1 MTDTEDLLNLAADA
15 DYWDFAIRL
24 GEGVEPD
31 EYAPNIS
38 ARFFNTIV
46 HFIAPTDDKPAWRL
60 AEQRLDT
67 KQPNRMRTVGEVRT
81 AQVIDVV
88 PGSLE
93 RWVLRATQEVADSL
107 LSADE
112 WAEDSEKATHLHS
125 HGLRLSSE
133 CEQAEAHS
141 RRWQER
147 FDGQYGEIVIYELRG
162 DEPIVYERTEEDGR
176 PALLM
181 GNAGENA
188 HVILVAPDANH
199 PWRRSSPGHV
209 EEYGRRISIHE
220 ALVYVGDGHHDWVIE
235 QTALAL
241 GDTLAAL
248 REVQDGALGGR
259 DPQALAELTRLA
271 DHARSLSEGLQKPL
285 A

>member
-1 MTDTEDLLNLAADA
+1 M
-15 DYWDFAIRL
+15 
-24 GEGVEPD
+24 
-31 EYAPNIS
+31 
-38 ARFFNTIV
+38 

-60 AEQRLDT
+60 AEQRLDA

-93 RWVLRATQEVADSL
+93 RWVLRATQEIADSL

-112 WAEDSEKATHLHS
+112 WAEDSEKATHLHN

-147 FDGQYGEIVIYELRG
+147 FDGQYGEIVIYELRS

-188 HVILVAPDANH
+188 HVILVALTPTTRGDAHLLVTSRNTDGEY
-199 PWRRSSPGHV
+199 PFTRCSS
-209 EEYGRRISIHE
+209 ISETSTMI
-220 ALVYVGDGHHDWVIE
+220 G
-235 QTALAL
+235 
-241 GDTLAAL
+241 
-248 REVQDGALGGR
+248 
-259 DPQALAELTRLA
+259 
-271 DHARSLSEGLQKPL
+271 
-285 A
+285 